1 MKKMTDIQQK
11 LFSLQDIKYKEF
23 HSKLMPEIAPEAIIG
38 VRIPLI
44 RSLIRELSDREK
56 SDFLNSPLPHSFY
69 EENNLHGFLISQ
81 IKDFD
86 ECIKELNRFL
96 PFVDNWATCDSLRP
110 VCFKKNKQKLLKEIQ
125 KWILSKDTYT
135 VRFSIEMLMVHFLDE
150 SFDEKYLSMVCAVKS
165 HEYYVNMM
173 IAWFFATALAKQYKS
188 TVKIIENK
196 KLSPWVHNK
205 TIQKSVESFRITNE
219 QKEYLKSLKIT

>member
-1 MKKMTDIQQK
+1 MTDIQQK
-11 LFSLQDIKYKEF
+11 LFSLRDIKYKEF
-23 HSKLMPEIAPEAIIG
+23 HSKLMPEIAPETIIG

-110 VCFKKNKQKLLKEIQ
+110 VCFKKNKQKLLKQIE

-150 SFDEKYLSMVCAVKS
+150 GFDEKYLSMVCAVKS

-173 IAWFFATALAKQYKS
+173 IAWFFATALAKQYDS
-188 TVKIIENK
+188 TIRILTDNVLDN
-196 KLSPWVHNK
+196 WTHNK
-205 TIQKSVESFRITNE
+205 TIRNAIESRRIDDD
-219 QKEYLKSLKIT
+219 KKVYLRTLISTH

>member
-1 MKKMTDIQQK
+1 MKKMTDVQQK
-11 LFSLQDIKYKEF
+11 LFSLQDLKYKEF
-23 HSKLMPEIAPEAIIG
+23 HSKLMPETNPKTIIG

-81 IKDFD
+81 INDFD
-86 ECIKELNRFL
+86 KCIKELNRFL

-110 VCFKKNKQKLLKEIQ
+110 VCFKKNKQKLLKEIE

-135 VRFSIEMLMVHFLDE
+135 VRFAIEMLMVHFLDDDFRVE
-150 SFDEKYLSMVCAVKS
+150 YLDWVSNTDS
-165 HEYYVNMM
+165 DEYYVKMM
-173 IAWFFATALAKQYKS
+173 VAWYFATALAKQHYS
-188 TVKIIENK
+188 TLPFIEK
-196 KLSPWVHNK
+196 HRLPIWTHKK
-205 TIQKSVESFRITNE
+205 TIQKAVESNRLTKE
-219 QKEYLKSLKIT
+219 QKDYLRKL